1 MRRSSPPD
9 TPRLRL
15 FVPDDLAAGATIAAS
30 AEQAHYLAHVMRER
44 VGARIALFNG
54 RDGEW
59 AAEITALGTRGAE
72 LRVCV
77 RLRAQAP
84 EPDLWL
90 VPATLK
96 REAFELVVEK
106 ATELGVAAIHPVV
119 SERSVV
125 PRLNRTRLA
134 AIAREAAE
142 QSRRLSVPSVAEAL
156 PLADFLRGLR
166 PGRALILAD
175 ETGAGAP
182 IARVAAGLVQGAP
195 HAILIGPEGGFS
207 PHELD
212 RLRGSPFVVSV
223 DLGPRI
229 LRAETAAIAALAC
242 FQALCGDWRSD

>member
-1 MRRSSPPD
+1 MRHPPPAD

-15 FVPDDLAAGATIAAS
+15 FVPDDLAVGATIAAS
-30 AEQAHYLAHVMRER
+30 AEQTHYLAHVMRER
-44 VGARIALFNG
+44 MGACIALFNG

-59 AAEITALGTRGAE
+59 TAVIAAIGKRGAE
-72 LRVCV
+72 LKVAE
-77 RLRAQAP
+77 RLRAQAA

-90 VPATLK
+90 LPATLK

-106 ATELGVAAIHPVV
+106 ATELGVAAIHPVL

-142 QSRRLSVPSVAEAL
+142 QCRRLSVPSVEEAR
-156 PLADFLRGLR
+156 PLAELLRR
-166 PGRALILAD
+166 WPEGRTLILAD
-175 ETGAGAP
+175 ETGAGVP
-182 IARVAAGLVQGAP
+182 IASAAARLVRGAP
-195 HAILIGPEGGFS
+195 HAILIGPEGGFT
-207 PHELD
+207 PRELD

-223 DLGPRI
+223 SFGPRI

-242 FQALCGDWRSD
+242 IQALCGDWRSD